1 MEIAA
6 AVVAVIGTVLGAGV
20 VGVQQ
25 YYAARSQRREALR
38 DRALKALTDLSA
50 ALADHRRAMWVRE
63 DLRLSGAAPADVAAA
78 REASHVTRSAVTA
91 PQIALTTLLP
101 QLRGDVDAAVR
112 AAYDMRGA
120 MNVGVLASRRES
132 AVDAAD
138 CLAGTAARVLSRP

>member
-25 YYAARSQRREALR
+25 YFAARSQRREALR
-38 DRALKALTDLSA
+38 DQALKALTELSA

-63 DLRLSGAAPADVAAA
+63 DLRLSGAAPVEVAAA

-101 QLRGDVDAAVR
+101 QVRAEVDAAVC
-112 AAYDMRGA
+112 ATYDMRDA
-120 MNVGVLASRRES
+120 LNARVLAFRREA

-138 CLAGTAARVLSRP
+138 HLAGTAVRALSRP